1 MCMVE
6 DSPGAFVSPLATAP
20 ARVTPEAED
29 GLSILPPSMRRNFLA
44 SLNRNKEAFAE
55 LAKL

>member
-1 MCMVE
+1 MVE
-6 DSPGAFVSPLATAP
+6 DSPGAFISPGLAAAP
-20 ARVTPEAED
+20 ARVAPEAED
-29 GLSILPPSMRRNFLA
+29 GLSILPPSMRKNFLA